1 LNFYPGVA
9 VIEMKSASVCW
20 LAGTLLAVSSSLSAA
35 RAGVD
40 SRHPFAGKDVFA
52 LQWVSEPQI
61 RPDGKS
67 VAYVRQ
73 ANDIMSDRQAQSL
86 WLVDVATGTETPIGS
101 NEPGTYSSP
110 RWSPDG
116 ERLAYL
122 YAANEGTS
130 KLVVRQMKT
139 GESTV
144 IAGEVE
150 SPRNIAWSPDGRS
163 IAFVKLVPEPE
174 PTLGAGLNEPEDAHW
189 AEPLKIVESLNFQA
203 DGRGPIKPGY
213 SHVFMVSSDGGQ
225 ARQLTFGRFSESGPL
240 SWSPDGRDLLLI
252 GNRTEGWER
261 EPVDPNHHLP
271 IHLTVFRLGVADGQ
285 LTALTHVA
293 GIFRSV
299 SYSADGAHI
308 ALLGYQ
314 DKRVSTQNLRLQIMD
329 RDGGNLRSV
338 SAALDRSIVACKWAA
353 DGGSVF
359 IQYADRGI
367 TRIGRMSLD
376 GKVAPVAENLT
387 SGDDLE
393 LPYTDGEF
401 STAAAD
407 AVAYTG
413 GAIDRLPELF
423 FVQHGRKPKRL
434 THLSDA
440 TLAAVEFGN
449 TAPLKVSS
457 SFDKQAIDAWMITP
471 PGFDPHKKYP
481 LVLEIHGGPYLSYG
495 PTFSV
500 GHQLFAGAG
509 YIVVYVNPRGST
521 SYGEA
526 FANIIHDDYPSHDYD
541 DLMSAVDAA
550 IQTGHVDPDN
560 LYVTGH
566 SGGGV
571 LTAWI
576 VGKTGRFRAA
586 ATQSPII
593 NWTSGMLA
601 SDIYAYVTRYW
612 FDKMP
617 WEAPEAYWKHSPLS
631 LVGNVTT
638 PTLVVVGAADL
649 RTRPVE
655 AEQYYKALELRNVPT
670 AFIEVPGEFH
680 VFERP
685 SHIVGRSNA
694 ILAWFERY
702 RH

>member
-1 LNFYPGVA
+1 
-9 VIEMKSASVCW
+9 MKRGLLCW
-20 LAGTLLAVSSSLSAA
+20 LIVSLWSVSSQSSRVDAA
-35 RAGVD
+35 D
-40 SRHPFAGKDVFA
+40 SRRPFEGKDVFA

-61 RPDGKS
+61 RPDGKAI
-67 VAYVRQ
+67 AYVRQ
-73 ANDIMSDRQAQSL
+73 ANDIMSDRQVQSL
-86 WLVDVATGTETPIGS
+86 WVVDVATGVQTPIGS
-101 NEPGTYSSP
+101 EEPGVYSSP

-122 YAANEGTS
+122 HAPGGHPTELVIRRMKSGETTVIANEG
-130 KLVVRQMKT
+130 
-139 GESTV
+139 
-144 IAGEVE
+144 E
-150 SPRNIAWSPDGRS
+150 SPRAIAWSPDGRS
-163 IAFVKLVPEPE
+163 IAFIKLVPEPE
-174 PTLGAGLNEPEDAHW
+174 PTLGAPLHQPEGAHW
-189 AEPLKIVESLNFQA
+189 AEPQKVVENPNFQA
-203 DGRGPIKPGY
+203 DGAGPIKPGY
-213 SHVFMVSSDGGQ
+213 SHVFLVSSDGGP
-225 ARQLTFGRFSESGPL
+225 ARQLTFGHFSESGPL
-240 SWSPDGRDLLLI
+240 SWAPDGRDLLLL
-252 GNRTEGWER
+252 GNRTAGWER

-271 IHLTVFRLGVADGQ
+271 IHLTVFRLGVVDGQ

-293 GIFRSV
+293 GIYRAA
-299 SYSADGAHI
+299 SYSPDGTHI
-308 ALLGYQ
+308 AVLGYP
-314 DKRVSTQNLRLQIMD
+314 DKRVSTQNLRLQVMD
-329 RDGGNLRSV
+329 RDGGSVRSV
-338 SAALDRSIVACKWAA
+338 SDGLDRSVVACKWAA
-353 DGGSVF
+353 NGASVF
-359 IQYADRGI
+359 IQYADRGV
-367 TRIGRMSLD
+367 TKIGRMSLE
-376 GKVAPVAENLT
+376 GNVVPVAADLT
-387 SGDDLE
+387 AGDDLE

-401 STAAAD
+401 STATTD

-413 GAIDRLPELF
+413 GATDRTPELF
-423 FVQHGRKPKRL
+423 IVRGGQKPRRL
-434 THLSDA
+434 THLNDA
-440 TLAAVEFGN
+440 LFAAVSFGS
-449 TAPLKVSS
+449 TTPLAVSS
-457 SFDKQAIDAWMITP
+457 SFDKRPIDAWMITP

-509 YIVVYVNPRGST
+509 YIVVYANPRGST

-526 FANIIHDDYPSHDYD
+526 FANIIHDDYPSNDYD

-550 IQTGHVDPDN
+550 IQTGYVDADN

-593 NWTSGMLA
+593 NWTSGMLG
-601 SDIYAYVTRYW
+601 SDIYPYVTRYW

-617 WEAPEAYWKHSPLS
+617 WEAPEAYWRHSPLS

-649 RTRPVE
+649 RTRPGE
-655 AEQYYKALELRNVPT
+655 AEQFFKALELRNVPT

-680 VFERP
+680 VFSRP
-685 SHIVGRSNA
+685 SHIVGRANA

-702 RH
+702 RR